1 MTIAIVKQNKQISE
15 GIYLLTLY
23 APMVSEASHPG
34 QFLNVYLEDND
45 LILPRPISIA
55 GAEGGEVSLIYAEV
69 GEGTRRM
76 TFLSIGDNVR
86 ILGPLGNGFNIDNI
100 SAIHDE
106 VICIGGGLGI
116 PSIDYTARHC
126 ERSAAI
132 QKMRHCESQSD
143 ASIRKMCHCGL
154 DPQSSA
160 SYNVKQ
166 NSLTTIFGYRNEA
179 WLPPRHCGPRAA
191 ISAISEHDKS
201 VSGDLGITGNVI
213 DLLNIHEFTGKN
225 PIILSCG
232 PIPMLKAVQEFATA
246 RNIKTKLSLE
256 ARMGC
261 GYGACVGCTISLKE
275 KNEIAGH
282 TLKSPR
288 ARNDAR
294 RKICAD
300 GPVFDGEEIIW
311 ESLM

>member
-23 APMVSEASHPG
+23 APMVSESARPG
-34 QFLNVYLEDND
+34 QFLNIYLEGSD

-69 GEGTRRM
+69 GEGTHRM
-76 TFLSIGDNVR
+76 TFLSDGDNVR
-86 ILGPLGNGFNIDNI
+86 TLGPLGNGFDIDNI

-106 VICIGGGLGI
+106 VICVGGGLGI
-116 PSIDYTARHC
+116 PSMDY
-126 ERSAAI
+126 AATMYKCI
-132 QKMRHCESQSD
+132 GP
-143 ASIRKMCHCGL
+143 A
-154 DPQSSA
+154 
-160 SYNVKQ
+160 
-166 NSLTTIFGYRNEA
+166 TTILGYRNEA
-179 WLPPRHCGPRAA
+179 WLPPRHCGHQAA
-191 ISAISEHDKS
+191 ISEQDKS

-232 PIPMLKAVQEFATA
+232 PIPMLKAVQDFAAA

-261 GYGACVGCTISLKE
+261 GYGACVGCVISLKDG
-275 KNEIAGH
+275 N
-282 TLKSPR
+282 R
-288 ARNDAR
+288 Q
-294 RKICAD
+294 KICAD
-300 GPVFDGEEIIW
+300 GPVFDGDKIVW
-311 ESLM
+311 ESLE